1 MGGLF
6 SGPKATPINL
16 PRPAPIPPIPQ
27 VEPETGDFARR
38 SARKRS
44 GFRESILAGSLR
56 PPLPSEKKSVLG

>member
-6 SGPKATPINL
+6 SAPQAPPINL

-27 VEPETGDFARR
+27 VDPETGDVARR

-44 GFRESILAGSLR
+44 GFRETILAGATR
-56 PPLPSEKKSVLG
+56 PPTEKKQVLG